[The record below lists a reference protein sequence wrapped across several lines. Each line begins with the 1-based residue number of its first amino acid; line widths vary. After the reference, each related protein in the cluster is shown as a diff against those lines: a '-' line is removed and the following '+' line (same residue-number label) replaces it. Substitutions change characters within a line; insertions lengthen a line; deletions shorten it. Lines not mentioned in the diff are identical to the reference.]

1 VKRRLVRVRVRP
13 GGSARAGAARD
24 ARHLKEAEKTGV
36 ASHQQARDAMK
47 GRWRH
52 PKKSLGWYRDM
63 KAAFA
68 PAPRGLTR
76 PSTDSTNHENESHMT
91 TTTTSGG
98 FSAQESAA
106 IENRA
111 KELKA
116 QAGDSDGKA
125 GVLSK
130 IHAMPDEDE
139 ALATRFRQLVH
150 ELAPDLAPRTWY
162 GMPAYATPGRSGKV
176 TCRFQSAEKMKTRYN
191 SIGCTTPP
199 AWTRDRCGRRR
210 SRSCGG
216 TPPS

>member
-1 VKRRLVRVRVRP
+1 VKRRLVRVRP

-24 ARHLKEAEKTGV
+24 ARHLKEAEKVGD

-68 PAPRGLTR
+68 PARRGLTR

-116 QAGDSDGKA
+116 QAGDSDGQA

-130 IHAMPDEDE
+130 IHAMPDEVRLSRP
-139 ALATRFRQLVH
+139 ASASSSTSSHPTSR
-150 ELAPDLAPRTWY
+150 LAPGTACRRTRHRA
-162 GMPAYATPGRSGKV
+162 GVAR
-176 TCRFQSAEKMKTRYN
+176 
-191 SIGCTTPP
+191 
-199 AWTRDRCGRRR
+199 
-210 SRSCGG
+210 
-216 TPPS
+216 